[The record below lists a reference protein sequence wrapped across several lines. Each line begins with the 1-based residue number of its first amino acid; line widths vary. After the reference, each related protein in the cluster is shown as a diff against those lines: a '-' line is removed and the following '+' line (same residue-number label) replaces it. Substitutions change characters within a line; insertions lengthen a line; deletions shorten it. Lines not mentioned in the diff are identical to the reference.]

1 MGGCKYSTQ
10 GRIIMANFI
19 IASLLIGGF
28 IGWTLFAF
36 TFYKFMS
43 ARQNEIE
50 ILDHVIDEIKIIK
63 EEIKQLK

>member
-1 MGGCKYSTQ
+1 
-10 GRIIMANFI
+10 MANFI

-50 ILDHVIDEIKIIK
+50 ILDHITDEIKIIK